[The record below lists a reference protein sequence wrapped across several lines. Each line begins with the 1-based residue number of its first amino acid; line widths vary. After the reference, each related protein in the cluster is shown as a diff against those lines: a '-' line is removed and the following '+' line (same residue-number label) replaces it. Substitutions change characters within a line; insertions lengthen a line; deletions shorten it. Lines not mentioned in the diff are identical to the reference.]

1 MERSRELDAEIDA
14 RSVPG
19 AAGKLA
25 ELSGPEIAAELTRLD
40 PAFALDVL
48 AELPTEARERAIT
61 EVPPDVA
68 AQWQRNQI
76 YERSTVGRMMEPVVA
91 AFPPER
97 SVGETIEALRE
108 LVTRALITYVYVVDA
123 DERLVGI
130 VTMRDLLFS
139 PRECKLEQVMLR
151 GPFALNAT
159 MRLEDAMRPVLERH
173 YPVYPVVGSDHRLI
187 GLVRGQTMFE
197 AQAIEISLQAG
208 SMVGVDKEERV
219 STPLHQAFRMRHPW
233 LQINLFTAFGTA
245 AVVSMFHHTIEQI
258 VVLAAFLPVL
268 SCLAGNNGCQALAIT
283 LRGLTLGDL
292 ERHPVQM
299 VVARELRLG
308 ALNGFF
314 TGVVGGIAMYFF
326 ARASGE
332 ASPLLLAFVMVIAMV
347 VTCVL
352 SCLLGTL
359 VPLAVR
365 RLGADPATASSIF
378 LLTITDIIGMG
389 FMLLLATA
397 FLL

>member
-1 MERSRELDAEIDA
+1 MERSRELDAQIEA
-14 RSVPG
+14 RS
-19 AAGKLA
+19 AAGTAAVLA
-25 ELSGPEIAAELTRLD
+25 ALSGAEIAAVLTALD
-40 PAFALDVL
+40 PAFALDAL
-48 AELPTEARERAIT
+48 AELPTAARERAMS
-61 EVPPDVA
+61 EVPRDVA

-76 YERSTVGRMMEPVVA
+76 YARGSVGRMMEPVVA
-91 AFPPER
+91 AFPPGHG
-97 SVGETIEALRE
+97 VGETIDALRE
-108 LVTRALITYVYVVDA
+108 LVTRSLITYVYVVDA
-123 DERLVGI
+123 AERLVGI

-139 PRECKLEQVMLR
+139 DRERTLEQVMLR
-151 GPFALNAT
+151 GPFSLNAA
-159 MRLEDAMRPVLERH
+159 MRMEDAMRVVLDRH
-173 YPVYPVVGSDHRLI
+173 YPVYPVVDSEHRLV
-187 GLVRGQTMFE
+187 GLLRGQTMFK

-219 STPLHQAFRMRHPW
+219 STPLGQAFRMRHPW

-245 AVVSMFHHTIEQI
+245 AVVSMFHDTIERI

-292 ERHPVQM
+292 ERYPVRA
-299 VVARELRLG
+299 VVMRELRLG

-314 TGVVGGIAMYFF
+314 TGVVGALAMYLF
-326 ARASGE
+326 ARAGGQS
-332 ASPLLLAFVMVIAMV
+332 SPVLLGFIMLVAMV

-378 LLTITDIIGMG
+378 LLTITDIMGMG
-389 FMLLLATA
+389 FMLALAAALL
-397 FLL
+397 L

>member
-1 MERSRELDAEIDA
+1 MEQADLAEDIKARSAAGAAAKLAGAGGAEIADALAHLNPAFTQDVLDA
-14 RSVPG
+14 
-19 AAGKLA
+19 
-25 ELSGPEIAAELTRLD
+25 
-40 PAFALDVL
+40 
-48 AELPTEARERAIT
+48 LPDETRERALAAAPARL
-61 EVPPDVA
+61 V
-68 AQWQRNQI
+68 AQWQRNAF
-76 YERSTVGRMMEPVVA
+76 YERGAIGRMMEPLIA
-91 AFPPER
+91 AFSPQQT
-97 SVGETIEALRE
+97 VGEAIAELRE
-108 LVTRALITYVYVVDA
+108 LVKSVLVTYCYVADA
-123 DERLVGI
+123 DSRLIGI
-130 VTMRDLLFS
+130 VTMRDLLFAEHQRTLGEIMD
-139 PRECKLEQVMLR
+139 PEV
-151 GPFALNAT
+151 FALHAAT
-159 MRLEDAMRPVLERH
+159 PLEAAMREVLDRH
-173 YPVYPVVGSDHRLI
+173 YPVYPVVDAERRLL
-187 GLVRGQTMFE
+187 GLVRGQSMFE
-197 AQAIEISLQAG
+197 AQAISITLQAG

-219 STPLHQAFRMRHPW
+219 STPLRQAFRMRHPW
-233 LQINLFTAFGTA
+233 LQINLLTAFGTA
-245 AVVSMFHHTIEQI
+245 AVVSMFHDTIERI

-292 ERHPVQM
+292 ERHPVLS
-299 VVARELRLG
+299 VVTRELRLG

-314 TGVVGGIAMYFF
+314 TGVVGGVAMYFF

-332 ASPLLLAFVMVIAMV
+332 ASPVLLAFVMVISMV